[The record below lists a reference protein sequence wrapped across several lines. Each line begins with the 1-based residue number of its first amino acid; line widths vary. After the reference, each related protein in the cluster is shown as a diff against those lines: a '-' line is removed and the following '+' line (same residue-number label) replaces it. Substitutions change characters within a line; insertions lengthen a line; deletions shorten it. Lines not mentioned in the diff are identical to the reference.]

1 MQRSIRIYALAE
13 CAAILVSG
21 CATQQNAAPEFRLSS
36 SAPAAAVPGASML
49 QRGRAQLDA
58 GLNALAIEAFRAE
71 IRTNPDAAD
80 AYNGLAVAYGRI
92 GRDDL
97 AQRYFETALAKD
109 PGNGKAQANLA
120 RLTDDTAP
128 ITQMAQADIPVFAIE
143 PVAIATM
150 TPDDPIGQLITSIEV
165 PALASSVAASQRSE
179 QSAPPANVLAR
190 RGVLSTR
197 FAVAPARFV
206 TVATSVSRVRYSAP
220 RKPDELPQLPELALP
235 SGYLAPDHRG
245 AGTRLVRVSLGE
257 VQLITRPQTLVKTAI
272 AKSDFTSFG
281 DRLAIWL
288 PQTIAIEQTRP
299 GNIAKAGA
307 VLLAAIERAEQAKK
321 FVSGSV
327 IDVPELSEFA
337 YLSFDAAEVVADV

>member
-1 MQRSIRIYALAE
+1 MQGSIRKLALAGG
-13 CAAILVSG
+13 AAILVSG
-21 CATQQNAAPEFRLSS
+21 CATQQNAAPEYRLSS
-36 SAPAAAVPGASML
+36 SAPAALPGASML

-120 RLTDDTAP
+120 RLTGDIAP
-128 ITQMAQADIPVFAIE
+128 IMQTAQTDIPVARE
-143 PVAIATM
+143 PVVIPTM
-150 TPDDPIGQLITSIEV
+150 TAEDPIGQLITSIEM
-165 PALASSVAASQRSE
+165 PTMASSVAVLPVAE
-179 QSAPPANVLAR
+179 QILPPVYTLAKS
-190 RGVLSTR
+190 GVLSTR
-197 FAVAPARFV
+197 FAVAPARFAL
-206 TVATSVSRVRYSAP
+206 VATSVNRVRYSAP
-220 RKPDELPQLPELALP
+220 RKPDELPQLPEPALP
-235 SGYLAPDHRG
+235 SGYLASDYSG

-288 PQTIAIEQTRP
+288 PRSIATEQTR
-299 GNIAKAGA
+299 AGSFTEERA

-327 IDVPELSEFA
+327 IDTPELPEFA
-337 YLSFDAAEVVADV
+337 YLSFDAAEVVADA

>member
-1 MQRSIRIYALAE
+1 MQVSIRNRALAG

-21 CATQQNAAPEFRLSS
+21 CATQQNASPEYRLSA
-36 SAPAAAVPGASML
+36 SAPAAMPGGSML

-109 PGNGKAQANLA
+109 PENGKAQANLA
-120 RLTDDTAP
+120 RLTGEIAP
-128 ITQMAQADIPVFAIE
+128 IMQMAQADIQVASE
-143 PVAIATM
+143 PVVIATM
-150 TPDDPIGQLITSIEV
+150 TAEDPIGQLITSIEI
-165 PALASSVAASQRSE
+165 PTMASSLAVLPVDE
-179 QSAPPANVLAR
+179 PILPPAYVLAK

-197 FAVAPARFV
+197 FAVAPARFA
-206 TVATSVSRVRYSAP
+206 TVSASAIGVRYSAP
-220 RKPDELPQLPELALP
+220 GKPDKLPRLPEPALP
-235 SGYLAPDHRG
+235 SGYLASDYRG
-245 AGTRLVRVSLGE
+245 AGTRLMRVSLGE
-257 VQLITRPQTLVKTAI
+257 VQLITRPQTLVTPAI
-272 AKSDFTSFG
+272 AKSAFTSFG

-288 PQTIAIEQTRP
+288 PQSIASEQTR
-299 GNIAKAGA
+299 AGSFTEERA

-327 IDVPELSEFA
+327 IDAPELPEFA
-337 YLSFDAAEVVADV
+337 YLSFDTAEVVADV